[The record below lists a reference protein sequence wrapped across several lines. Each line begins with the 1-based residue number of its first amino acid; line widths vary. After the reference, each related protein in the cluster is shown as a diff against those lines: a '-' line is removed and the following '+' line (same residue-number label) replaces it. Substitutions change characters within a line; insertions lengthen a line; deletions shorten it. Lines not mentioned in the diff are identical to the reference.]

1 MIITESIECRDS
13 PGSVV
18 LFVVMYKGESLA
30 QLGDFV
36 LGRVDASNVTKGLEQ
51 FLKVGLL
58 RALRQVRDSNGGRVF
73 GYKN

>member
-1 MIITESIECRDS
+1 
-13 PGSVV
+13 
-18 LFVVMYKGESLA
+18 MYKGESLA

-58 RALRQVRDSNGGRVF
+58 RALRQVRDSNGGRVL